1 MSVDAMDLLK
11 EGLDE
16 VKRSLASLED
26 SSRREVSE
34 LRETMSREHRELA
47 EKVTRLESQHRF
59 MMWLGAPVCIAIGA
73 VVRDILG
80 GLF

>member
-1 MSVDAMDLLK
+1 MPIEAIDLLK

-34 LRETMSREHRELA
+34 LRETMSRKHRELA

-59 MMWLGAPVCIAIGA
+59 MLWITAPVGLVIGA
-73 VVRDILG
+73 VLRDIIG
-80 GLF
+80 RWF